1 MLSKSKVRLR
11 INIKKVLTNEYP
23 DLSYMKIL
31 AKCFACY
38 LVNRKKNETYKNI
51 FQCAALTLQ
60 QSNSKKNSVIRTPN
74 TEQ

>member
-38 LVNRKKNETYKNI
+38 LVN
-51 FQCAALTLQ
+51 
-60 QSNSKKNSVIRTPN
+60 SKKMRHTKIFFNVLLSPYNKAIQRKI
-74 TEQ
+74 Q

>member
-1 MLSKSKVRLR
+1 MLSRSKVRLR

-38 LVNRKKNETYKNI
+38 LVNRKKMRLTKI
-51 FQCAALTLQ
+51 FLNVRLSPYNKAIQRKIQ
-60 QSNSKKNSVIRTPN
+60 
-74 TEQ
+74 

>member
-1 MLSKSKVRLR
+1 MLSRSKVRLR

-38 LVNRKKNETYKNI
+38 LVNRKKMRLTKI
-51 FQCAALTLQ
+51 FFNVRLSPYNKAIQRKIQ
-60 QSNSKKNSVIRTPN
+60 
-74 TEQ
+74 